1 MTFFNLSSTWMR
13 AFPHTPGTPQLS
25 SHQAGDLTELG
36 GSECLELG
44 MKGQMDGMSSL
55 SPQGDLLEMPLG
67 LISPETPQLF

>member
-13 AFPHTPGTPQLS
+13 AFPHTPGTLS
-25 SHQAGDLTELG
+25 FPATKLVTELG

-44 MKGQMDGMSSL
+44 MKGQMDGKSSL

-67 LISPETPQLF
+67 LISPETSQLF